1 MESDRPAIFKHIIER
16 FGIDKTARVAS
27 FGTIQSK
34 GVIDDVGRALSIR
47 WTKAHPTVSATQ
59 GAKSNP
65 WSLDKIEKIKSEF
78 ETDEEKTKAKYPELF
93 YYYDGL
99 LGTKISQ
106 SVHPAGMVISPI
118 TLDDNYG
125 TFYKD
130 GEICLVLDMDNV
142 HDFTGLAKYDFLVL
156 KTVQVIRDTCNYLGQ
171 SYPKTHEVNWNDAA
185 VWADMIKDP
194 TGIFQFEGKQICS
207 R

>member
-1 MESDRPAIFKHIIER
+1 MESDRPAIFKHIIDR
-16 FGIDKTARVAS
+16 FGADKTARVAS

-34 GVIDDVGRALSIR
+34 GVIDDVGRCLSLR
-47 WTKAHPTVSATQ
+47 WHKAHPSALDLQ
-59 GAKSNP
+59 NP
-65 WSLDKIEKIKSEF
+65 WSLENVDKIKTEF
-78 ETDEEKTKAKYPELF
+78 ESDEEKTKKKYPELF
-93 YYYDGL
+93 YYYEGL
-99 LGTKISQ
+99 FGTKISQ

-125 TFYKD
+125 TFFKD
-130 GEICLVLDMDNV
+130 GETCLLLDMDNV

>member
-1 MESDRPAIFKHIIER
+1 MIADSTLSTVIAKTKKDIDIDCVESDRPAIFKHIIKR

-34 GVIDDVGRALSIR
+34 GVMDDVGRALSIR

-59 GAKSNP
+59 DAKLNP

-78 ETDEEKTKAKYPELF
+78 ETEEEKTKAKYPELF

-142 HDFTGLAKYDFLVL
+142 HDFTGLAKYDLE
-156 KTVQVIRDTCNYLGQ
+156 
-171 SYPKTHEVNWNDAA
+171 P
-185 VWADMIKDP
+185 
-194 TGIFQFEGKQICS
+194 
-207 R
+207 